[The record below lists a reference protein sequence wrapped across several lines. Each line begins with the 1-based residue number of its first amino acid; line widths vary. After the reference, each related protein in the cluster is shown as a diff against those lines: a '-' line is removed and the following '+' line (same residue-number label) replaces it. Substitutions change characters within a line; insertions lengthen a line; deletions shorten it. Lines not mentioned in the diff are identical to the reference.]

1 MRSTTHNNPMASAM
15 ASAMAKLWQSYGKA
29 IAKSDSDS
37 DSDKRLT
44 PYVCLK
50 TGQEGIASY
59 VSKRLETCASALEA
73 PTIAHPKTP
82 TDAMPD
88 VIEGTLRW
96 RPL

>member
-1 MRSTTHNNPMASAM
+1 MRSTTHSNPMASAM
-15 ASAMAKLWQSYGKA
+15 ANLWQNLWQSYSKA

-37 DSDKRLT
+37 DSDKRPT
-44 PYVCLK
+44 SYVCLK

-73 PTIAHPKTP
+73 PTIAHPETP

-88 VIEGTLRW
+88 VVEW